1 MIAPRLTRR
10 SFSWEEKSHPKKTN
24 QKNITSKNALFYCIL
39 FLGIFFFG
47 YLCKK
52 HVVKI
57 RFSSNQLCDHT
68 ELEMAAPLTESNED
82 GPIHI
87 YALMLLKNTWLTYI
101 LHILKA
107 ICSNVALYTY
117 LHLLQN
123 CKGRIRI
130 VYFCLKW
137 LLVRAA
143 LLESGS

>member
-10 SFSWEEKSHPKKTN
+10 SFSWEEKSHPKKN
-24 QKNITSKNALFYCIL
+24 QPKKHHLQKCT
-39 FLGIFFFG
+39 FLLHFIPWDFFFG

-107 ICSNVALYTY
+107 ICSNVLLYTY

-130 VYFCLKW
+130 VYFCLK
-137 LLVRAA
+137 
-143 LLESGS
+143 